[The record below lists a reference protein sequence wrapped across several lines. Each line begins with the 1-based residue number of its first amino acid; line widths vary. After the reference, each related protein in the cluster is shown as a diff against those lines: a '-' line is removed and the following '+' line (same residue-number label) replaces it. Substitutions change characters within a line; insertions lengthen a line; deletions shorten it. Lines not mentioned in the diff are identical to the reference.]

1 MRTLQKLWQF
11 TLLSL
16 LAGSILAVPVAS
28 ANSSSTQAVTQG
40 YGTDTVLQ
48 KGMLVRLKDK
58 DAAKVVPLTS
68 ATAAEMQGV
77 VVAANDASVTLS
89 SDNNSGQVFVAT
101 YGHFEALV
109 SNQNGPIKSGDY
121 ITISSLDGV
130 GMKADSVQSTVLGK
144 AASNFDGT
152 ANVQGSTT
160 VKDQGGHSVNVS
172 FGRIPVDISIS
183 HNPLQQDINNNL
195 PGFLKKASQ
204 FVANKPVS
212 SSRVYISLVVLLIST
227 VIAGSILYAGI
238 RSGLVAIGRNPL
250 AKTSITRN
258 LVQVIITGLIIFII
272 GLFAVY
278 LLLKL

>member
-16 LAGSILAVPVAS
+16 LAGSILVVPVAS